1 MPPRLSRMDE
11 QPPPGMLP
19 DGTLDVV
26 VEAPE
31 DGGPPS
37 RPPRPEP
44 KPPPPPTKKG
54 E

>member
-1 MPPRLSRMDE
+1 MAPRLSRMDAE
-11 QPPPGMLP
+11 PPPGMLP

-31 DGGPPS
+31 G
-37 RPPRPEP
+37 EP
-44 KPPPPPTKKG
+44 KPTPPEPEPPKD

>member
-1 MPPRLSRMDE
+1 MAPKLSRMDAE
-11 QPPPGMLP
+11 LPPGMLP

-31 DGGPPS
+31 EDDGPP
-37 RPPRPEP
+37 PLPEP
-44 KPPPPPTKKG
+44 KD